1 MQCPMPEAEP
11 HMEYRSD
18 LLSRRELVQ
27 MLFGV
32 GAISFLPT
40 FAFAEGLIPQR
51 PSARVIIDNDF
62 AGDPDGLVA
71 LAHQLLTPK
80 TKTVLVTSSFL
91 SDLAPLD
98 SPKGKTA
105 ESGRQVA
112 SKLIDLIAMP
122 SPPPVISGAERPG
135 LSDSNPAAKAIVAE
149 ALRQDKLPL
158 FITCGGP
165 LTNVAMALRMEPSI
179 AKRVTLVWIGGGNYP
194 KGGWEYNMSTDPEA
208 AKFVLEES
216 MVPLWQVPQAA
227 YRQCQ
232 FSIAE
237 FTEVVRP
244 ISPLTAW
251 LYNQFTNPPSWVELG
266 GAWPLG
272 DSPLVL
278 LTALSTESSTFSE
291 RTAPRIDSK
300 FNYLPNPTGRTIRV
314 YEQLDTRL
322 LFSDFIALLRQQA
335 RLSGHN

>member
-1 MQCPMPEAEP
+1 MS
-11 HMEYRSD
+11 YRSD
-18 LLSRRELVQ
+18 LLSRRELIR
-27 MLFGV
+27 MLFGC
-32 GAISFLPT
+32 GACAVSFLPG

-51 PSARVIIDNDF
+51 PSARVIVDNDF
-62 AGDPDGLVA
+62 AGDPDGLAA

-91 SDLAPLD
+91 SDLAPLGLA
-98 SPKGKTA
+98 KGKTA
-105 ESGRQVA
+105 EAGRLVA
-112 SKLIDLIAMP
+112 SKLIDLVGMT
-122 SPPPVISGAERPG
+122 SPPPVIGGTEGPG
-135 LSDSNPAAKAIVAE
+135 LSGPGAAAKAIVAE

-165 LTNVAMALRMEPSI
+165 LTNVAMALKMEPSI

-194 KGGWEYNMSTDPEA
+194 DGGWEYNMAADPEA
-208 AKFVLEES
+208 ARFVFEDS

-237 FTEVVRP
+237 LTEVMRP
-244 ISPLTAW
+244 MSPLTEW
-251 LYNQFTNPPSWVELG
+251 LYDRFTTPPPWVELG

-278 LTALSTESSTFSE
+278 LTALSTESSTCSV
-291 RTAPRIDSK
+291 RTTPRIDSK
-300 FNYLPNPTGRTIRV
+300 FKYVPNPTGRMISV
-314 YEQLDTRL
+314 YERLDTRL
-322 LFSDFIALLRQQA
+322 LFADFIALLRQHA
-335 RLSGHN
+335 RLSSHK